1 MRFGAAGTFALLSAA
16 ASALLVSCV
25 TPKTDYDDYLARTAD
40 ADTTLPTEDAS
51 FDGLSGSDAGF
62 MNQNYVMA
70 CVSQSVSDN
79 PNQPTLFIATA
90 SFIPSDS
97 NGDGTFNFSDQALVV
112 GATDTSSANIAG
124 PLVAI
129 NGSMVTGGKVDVNF
143 GMTSVPAAADPLM
156 LGPIIFSDN
165 TLHVYIGPG
174 TARPIPSNL
183 CAQLSGDTTEPLAT
197 VLDPKQNFC
206 AFFPYQGATG
216 TVPPLTAANFRCP

>member
-16 ASALLVSCV
+16 SLFSCV
-25 TPKTDYDDYLARTAD
+25 NPKTDYDDYVARTAD
-40 ADTTLPTEDAS
+40 ADTTVPTEDAS

-70 CVSQSVSDN
+70 CVSQSIMDD
-79 PNQPTLFIATA
+79 PTKPTLFIATA

-112 GATDTSSANIAG
+112 GSTDTSSANIAA
-124 PLVAI
+124 PPVAV
-129 NGSMVTGGKVDVNF
+129 NGSMVTGGKVDVVF
-143 GMTSVPAAADPLM
+143 GMTSVPAASDPLM
-156 LGPIIFSDN
+156 LGPILFSDN

-174 TARPIPSNL
+174 VNL
-183 CAQLSGDTTEPLAT
+183 CANLSGHTTEPLAT
-197 VLDPKQNFC
+197 TLDPNQNFC

-216 TVPPLTAANFRCP
+216 TVPPLTAANFHCP